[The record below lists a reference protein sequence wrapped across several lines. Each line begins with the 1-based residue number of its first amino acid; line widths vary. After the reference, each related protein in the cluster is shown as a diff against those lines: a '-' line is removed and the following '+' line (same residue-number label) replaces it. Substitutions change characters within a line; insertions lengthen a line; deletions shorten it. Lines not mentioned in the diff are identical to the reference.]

1 MPARRAVLRWAW
13 RMFRR
18 EWRQQI
24 LAIGL
29 LGLAVAVAVGG
40 ASAAYNMAPSRD
52 AEFGRA
58 DHRLNFEVSTVRD
71 PAALR
76 GYVAELERRLGTI
89 DVIGERRVK
98 APGSVET
105 FDLRAQDPDGALGA
119 PMLRLVGGRYP
130 VRPDEVALTDNV
142 AHSLGAGP
150 GDALQLGGTVMTVV
164 GLVENP
170 GDLDHDFGLTA
181 PWSGER
187 LDMLTVLVR
196 GSEDEVRSIPA
207 ELEPGPGFI
216 ETRGDTEKNAA
227 AMGVVAASSALLVL
241 VGLIAAAGFVVI
253 AQRRLRQ
260 LGMLAATGASQH
272 HLRLVVMANGALVGV
287 VAAAAGSVVGIL
299 GWAVLAPW
307 METVAGHRI
316 DGLAVPLGQIA
327 VALLLAVVAA
337 TGAAWWPARTMA
349 HVPITQALSG
359 RPPKPR
365 RVRRSLLL
373 AVLLVV
379 AGASCLMAGVDA
391 TNDTGNGALMTAG
404 VLLIPLGIAFAAPV
418 AVRPLGPLATR
429 LPIAARLALRDLSRY
444 QGRAGA
450 ALAAI
455 SLGLGIAV
463 AVVLAATTAAD
474 RSDEGNL
481 SDRQLLFRIGEPNE
495 VGNMITIPELTSEEV
510 AEREQAVERVAQRLG
525 DTTVLG
531 LDVVVDPNL
540 VEAGAPEERALVAM
554 TKPVNANTSRDTG
567 ALYVATPEVLDHVG
581 LDPESLDPSTEIV
594 TAQTEPVLLLHHQV
608 DDVEVVELSEYSHA
622 PRSLISPEAAR
633 RRGWEITRAAW
644 LVEASEP
651 LTDEQI
657 GAAREAASA
666 AGINVEIRRDQTGL
680 AQLRSGATLVGVLL
694 ALGILSMTVGLVRA
708 EAAADLRTLTATG
721 ASQRVRRRITGVTAG
736 TLALLGALLGT
747 AGAYVGLAAGY
758 QNDPGALGQVPIVHL
773 LLVIVGLPV
782 LATTAGW
789 LLSGHEPPVLARGA
803 ME

>member
-1 MPARRAVLRWAW
+1 
-13 RMFRR
+13 
-18 EWRQQI
+18 
-24 LAIGL
+24 
-29 LGLAVAVAVGG
+29 
-40 ASAAYNMAPSRD
+40 
-52 AEFGRA
+52 
-58 DHRLNFEVSTVRD
+58 
-71 PAALR
+71 
-76 GYVAELERRLGTI
+76 
-89 DVIGERRVK
+89 
-98 APGSVET
+98 
-105 FDLRAQDPDGALGA
+105 
-119 PMLRLVGGRYP
+119 
-130 VRPDEVALTDNV
+130 
-142 AHSLGAGP
+142 
-150 GDALQLGGTVMTVV
+150 
-164 GLVENP
+164 
-170 GDLDHDFGLTA
+170 
-181 PWSGER
+181 
-187 LDMLTVLVR
+187 
-196 GSEDEVRSIPA
+196 
-207 ELEPGPGFI
+207 
-216 ETRGDTEKNAA
+216 
-227 AMGVVAASSALLVL
+227 
-241 VGLIAAAGFVVI
+241 
-253 AQRRLRQ
+253 
-260 LGMLAATGASQH
+260 
-272 HLRLVVMANGALVGV
+272 
-287 VAAAAGSVVGIL
+287 
-299 GWAVLAPW
+299 
-307 METVAGHRI
+307 
-316 DGLAVPLGQIA
+316 
-327 VALLLAVVAA
+327 
-337 TGAAWWPARTMA
+337 
-349 HVPITQALSG
+349 
-359 RPPKPR
+359 
-365 RVRRSLLL
+365 
-373 AVLLVV
+373 
-379 AGASCLMAGVDA
+379 
-391 TNDTGNGALMTAG
+391 
-404 VLLIPLGIAFAAPV
+404 
-418 AVRPLGPLATR
+418 
-429 LPIAARLALRDLSRY
+429 
-444 QGRAGA
+444 
-450 ALAAI
+450 
-455 SLGLGIAV
+455 
-463 AVVLAATTAAD
+463 
-474 RSDEGNL
+474 
-481 SDRQLLFRIGEPNE
+481 
-495 VGNMITIPELTSEEV
+495 MITIPELTSEEV

-644 LVEASEP
+644 LVEAPEP

-789 LLSGHEPPVLARGA
+789 LLSGREPPVLARGA